1 MIFRIIDI
9 YAKIITKLITICM
22 YILLFSV
29 GLQISGRY
37 IPFIPRYLWPL
48 EVSNFSLIWLV
59 FLGSI
64 IGLRGR
70 KHFFVDIFGENINPK
85 LNKIIDLV
93 YFFVLYSVI
102 FIFIFFGYKYFVM
115 WGLIQ
120 NSDITGVNM
129 GFLYFSVPFSGVS
142 WLIFLTED
150 LYKSYFQKP
159 HIRYGKEKNK

>member
-1 MIFRIIDI
+1 MIFRMIDI
-9 YAKIITKLITICM
+9 YAKFINKLITICM
-22 YILLFSV
+22 YALLFSMS
-29 GLQISGRY
+29 LQVTGRY

-48 EVSNFSLIWLV
+48 EVTNFSLIWLV

-64 IGLRGR
+64 IGVRGR
-70 KHFFVDIFGENINPK
+70 RHFFVDIFGENISPK
-85 LNKIIDLV
+85 LSKAIDV
-93 YFFVLYSVI
+93 IYFFVLYSMTI
-102 FIFIFFGYKYFVM
+102 IFIFFGYKYFVE

-129 GFLYFSVPFSGVS
+129 GFLYFSVPFSGIS

-159 HIRYGKEKNK
+159 SKRRREQK

>member
-1 MIFRIIDI
+1 MVFRILDI
-9 YAKIITKLITICM
+9 YAKIINRLIIISM
-22 YILLFSV
+22 YTLLFSMS
-29 GLQISGRY
+29 LQIAGRY

-48 EVSNFSLIWLV
+48 EVTNFSLIWLV

-64 IGLRGR
+64 IGVRGR
-70 KHFFVDIFGENINPK
+70 RHFFVDIFGEDISPK
-85 LNKIIDLV
+85 LSKIIDV
-93 YFFVLYSVI
+93 IYFFVLYSMAI
-102 FIFIFFGYKYFVM
+102 IFIFFGYEYFVK

-129 GFLYFSVPFSGVS
+129 GFLYFSVPFSGIS

-159 HIRYGKEKNK
+159 SKT

>member
-1 MIFRIIDI
+1 MIFRMIDI
-9 YAKIITKLITICM
+9 YAKFINKLITICM
-22 YILLFSV
+22 YALLFSMS
-29 GLQISGRY
+29 LQVTGRY

-48 EVSNFSLIWLV
+48 EVTNFSLIWLV

-64 IGLRGR
+64 IGVRGR
-70 KHFFVDIFGENINPK
+70 RHFFVDIFGENISPK
-85 LNKIIDLV
+85 LSKAIDII
-93 YFFVLYSVI
+93 YFFVLYSMTI
-102 FIFIFFGYKYFVM
+102 IFIFFGYKYFVE

-129 GFLYFSVPFSGVS
+129 GFLYFSVPFSGIS

-159 HIRYGKEKNK
+159 SKRRREQK

>member
-1 MIFRIIDI
+1 MIFRMIDI
-9 YAKIITKLITICM
+9 YAKFINKLITICM
-22 YILLFSV
+22 YTLLFSMS
-29 GLQISGRY
+29 LQVAGRY

-48 EVSNFSLIWLV
+48 EVTNFSLIWLV

-64 IGLRGR
+64 IGVRGR
-70 KHFFVDIFGENINPK
+70 RHFFVDIFGENISPK
-85 LNKIIDLV
+85 LSKAIDV
-93 YFFVLYSVI
+93 IYFFVLYSMTI
-102 FIFIFFGYKYFVM
+102 IFIFFGYKYFVE

-129 GFLYFSVPFSGVS
+129 GFLYFSVPFSGIS

-159 HIRYGKEKNK
+159 SKRRREQKQ

>member
-1 MIFRIIDI
+1 MVFRIIDI
-9 YAKIITKLITICM
+9 YAKIINRLIIISM
-22 YILLFSV
+22 YTLLFSMS
-29 GLQISGRY
+29 LQIAGRY

-48 EVSNFSLIWLV
+48 EVTNFSLIWLV

-64 IGLRGR
+64 IGVRGR
-70 KHFFVDIFGENINPK
+70 RHFFVDIFGENINPK
-85 LNKIIDLV
+85 LNKMINII
-93 YFFVLYSVI
+93 YFFVLYSMA
-102 FIFIFFGYKYFVM
+102 FIFIFYGYKYFVK

-129 GFLYFSVPFSGVS
+129 GFLYFSVPFSGIS

-159 HIRYGKEKNK
+159 SKT

>member
-1 MIFRIIDI
+1 MVFRILDI
-9 YAKIITKLITICM
+9 YAKIINRLIIISM
-22 YILLFSV
+22 YTLLFSMS
-29 GLQISGRY
+29 LQIAGRY

-48 EVSNFSLIWLV
+48 EVTNFSLIWLV

-64 IGLRGR
+64 IGVRGR
-70 KHFFVDIFGENINPK
+70 RHFFVDIFGEDISLK
-85 LNKIIDLV
+85 LRKIIDV
-93 YFFVLYSVI
+93 IYFFVLYSMAI
-102 FIFIFFGYKYFVM
+102 IFIFFGYKYFVE

-129 GFLYFSVPFSGVS
+129 GFLYFSVPFSGIS

-159 HIRYGKEKNK
+159 SKT

>member
-1 MIFRIIDI
+1 
-9 YAKIITKLITICM
+9 M
-22 YILLFSV
+22 YTLLFSMS
-29 GLQISGRY
+29 LQIAGRY

-48 EVSNFSLIWLV
+48 EVTNFSLIWLV

-64 IGLRGR
+64 IGVRGR
-70 KHFFVDIFGENINPK
+70 RHFFVDIFGEDISLK
-85 LNKIIDLV
+85 LRKIIDV
-93 YFFVLYSVI
+93 IYFFVLYSMAI
-102 FIFIFFGYKYFVM
+102 IFIFFGYKYFVE

-129 GFLYFSVPFSGVS
+129 GFLYFSVPFSGIS

-159 HIRYGKEKNK
+159 SKT

>member
-1 MIFRIIDI
+1 MIFRMIDI
-9 YAKIITKLITICM
+9 YAKIINKLITICM
-22 YILLFSV
+22 YTLLFSMS
-29 GLQISGRY
+29 LQVAGRY

-48 EVSNFSLIWLV
+48 EVTNFSLIWLV

-64 IGLRGR
+64 IGVRGR
-70 KHFFVDIFGENINPK
+70 RHFFVDIFGENISPK
-85 LNKIIDLV
+85 LSKAIDV
-93 YFFVLYSVI
+93 IYFFVLYSMTI
-102 FIFIFFGYKYFVM
+102 IFIFFGYKYFVE

-129 GFLYFSVPFSGVS
+129 GFLYFSVPFSGIS

-159 HIRYGKEKNK
+159 SKRRREQKQ

>member
-1 MIFRIIDI
+1 MVFRIIDI
-9 YAKIITKLITICM
+9 YAKIINRLIIISM
-22 YILLFSV
+22 YTLLFSMS
-29 GLQISGRY
+29 LQIAGRY

-48 EVSNFSLIWLV
+48 EVTNFSLIWLV

-64 IGLRGR
+64 IGVRGR
-70 KHFFVDIFGENINPK
+70 RHFFVDIFGENISPK
-85 LNKIIDLV
+85 LSKVIDV
-93 YFFVLYSVI
+93 IYFFVLYSMAI
-102 FIFIFFGYKYFVM
+102 IFIFFGYKYFVK

-129 GFLYFSVPFSGVS
+129 GFLYFSVPFSGIS

-159 HIRYGKEKNK
+159 SKT

>member
-1 MIFRIIDI
+1 MVFRILDI
-9 YAKIITKLITICM
+9 YAKIINRLIIISM
-22 YILLFSV
+22 YTLLFSMS
-29 GLQISGRY
+29 LQIAGRY

-48 EVSNFSLIWLV
+48 EVTNFSLIWLV

-64 IGLRGR
+64 IGVRGR
-70 KHFFVDIFGENINPK
+70 KHFFVDIFGEDISLK
-85 LNKIIDLV
+85 LRKIIDV
-93 YFFVLYSVI
+93 IYFFVLYSMAI
-102 FIFIFFGYKYFVM
+102 IFIFFGYKYFVE

-129 GFLYFSVPFSGVS
+129 GFLYFSVPFSGIS

-159 HIRYGKEKNK
+159 SKT

>member
-1 MIFRIIDI
+1 MFFRIIDI
-9 YAKIITKLITICM
+9 YAKIINRLIIISM
-22 YILLFSV
+22 YTLLFSMS
-29 GLQISGRY
+29 LQIAGRY

-48 EVSNFSLIWLV
+48 EVTNFSLIWLV

-64 IGLRGR
+64 IGVRGR
-70 KHFFVDIFGENINPK
+70 RHFFVDIFGENINPK
-85 LNKIIDLV
+85 LNKMINML
-93 YFFVLYSVI
+93 YFFVLYSMAI
-102 FIFIFFGYKYFVM
+102 IFIFFGYKYFVK

-129 GFLYFSVPFSGVS
+129 GFLYFSVPFSGIS

-159 HIRYGKEKNK
+159 SKT

>member
-1 MIFRIIDI
+1 
-9 YAKIITKLITICM
+9 M
-22 YILLFSV
+22 YTLLFSMS
-29 GLQISGRY
+29 LQITGRY

-48 EVSNFSLIWLV
+48 EVTNFSLIWLV

-64 IGLRGR
+64 IGVRGR
-70 KHFFVDIFGENINPK
+70 RHFFVDIFGEDISLK
-85 LNKIIDLV
+85 LRKIIDV
-93 YFFVLYSVI
+93 IYFFVLYSMAI
-102 FIFIFFGYKYFVM
+102 IFIFFGYKYFVE

-129 GFLYFSVPFSGVS
+129 GFLYFSVPFSGIS

-159 HIRYGKEKNK
+159 SKT

>member
-1 MIFRIIDI
+1 MIFRMIDI
-9 YAKIITKLITICM
+9 YAKFINKLITICM
-22 YILLFSV
+22 YALLFSMS
-29 GLQISGRY
+29 LQVTGRY

-48 EVSNFSLIWLV
+48 EVTNFSLIWLV

-64 IGLRGR
+64 IGVRGR
-70 KHFFVDIFGENINPK
+70 RHFFVDIFGENISPK
-85 LNKIIDLV
+85 LSKAIDV
-93 YFFVLYSVI
+93 IYFFVLYSMTI
-102 FIFIFFGYKYFVM
+102 IFIFFGYKYFVK

-129 GFLYFSVPFSGVS
+129 GFLYFSVPFSGIS

-159 HIRYGKEKNK
+159 SKRRREQKQ